1 MPKHP
6 GVTSGDND
14 KEIND
19 EQNIPWLLL
28 KDGVGLTYRF
38 RAAVARNT
46 KNSFREDP
54 REGGFTLTVPHRLGH
69 YSNTS
74 SRPGQPARRAKHLH
88 SASYLQLLLSWTGT
102 CPPSPQI

>member
-6 GVTSGDND
+6 GVTSGEND

-38 RAAVARNT
+38 RAAVTRNT

-54 REGGFTLTVPHRLGH
+54 REGGRAA
-69 YSNTS
+69 SAESKTS
-74 SRPGQPARRAKHLH
+74 SLCILP
-88 SASYLQLLLSWTGT
+88 
-102 CPPSPQI
+102 